1 MSALYPIIAVIL
13 TAFGAVWL
21 QNKRLS
27 GKVAD
32 TDASE
37 LWKESASIR
46 EDYRE
51 RLNSQND
58 RIVKLETRVAEA
70 ERSNNKLA
78 ERNIELLA
86 QLREAEAKLHE
97 CQDKLAEVERE
108 NQSLRNTIRSHIDE
122 SK

>member
-1 MSALYPIIAVIL
+1 MNALYPVIAVVI

-46 EDYRE
+46 EDYRD
-51 RLNSQND
+51 RIQGQND
-58 RIVKLETRVAEA
+58 RIVRLEERVANA
-70 ERSNNKLA
+70 ESANNSLR
-78 ERNIELLA
+78 ERNIELLGK
-86 QLREAEAKLHE
+86 LLDAERSLAD
-97 CQDKLAEVERE
+97 CQEKLADVERE
-108 NQSLRNTIRSHIDE
+108 NQSLRETIRSHIDE
-122 SK
+122 S